1 MAQNTFSLASRTKLT
16 NGLSMPTIHLGVYLT
31 SGKETYQAVRWALEA
46 GYRGVDSAQMYHNE
60 KESGKAVLDFLSS
73 NDNVNS
79 LKREDIHFTSKLA
92 SNSSYDTA
100 RKAIKQSVKECGL
113 GYIDLFLLHS
123 PYGGKKA
130 RLESWKAVEDA
141 IDDGEVRIGGVSN
154 YGVKHLQELLD
165 SKPRI
170 APAVNQI
177 EVHPFNTR
185 TDIASFCQQNNI
197 VVEAYAPLVRALKMK
212 HPKIVSLSKKYSCT
226 PVSITPQIARRV
238 QSPEAL
244 SSGQLLVRWSLQH
257 GYVPLPKSVKKERIV
272 ENSQIG
278 GFEIED
284 GDMKTMDG
292 LDEYL
297 VTGKSLLTAV
307 QFAHPMVERAISA
320 AVCSTSLTQ
329 ANDGFCV
336 QIGTPQTARNV
347 EDGEKLAWG

>member
-1 MAQNTFSLASRTKLT
+1 MAKNTFSLASRTKLA

-31 SGKETYQAVRWALEA
+31 SGKETYQAVRWALES

-60 KESGKAVLDFLSS
+60 KESGKAVVDFLSS
-73 NDNVNS
+73 EDNVDS

-100 RKAIKQSVKECGL
+100 RKAIKKSVKECGL

-123 PYGGKKA
+123 PYGGKNA
-130 RLESWKAVEDA
+130 RLDSWRAVEDA
-141 IDDGEVRIGGVSN
+141 IDAGEVRIGGVSN

-185 TDIASFCQQNNI
+185 TDITSFCQQNNI

-212 HPKIVSLSKKYSCT
+212 HPKIASLSKKYSCS
-226 PVSITPQIARRV
+226 PVSCSPQVDRLFKK
-238 QSPEAL
+238 PL
-244 SSGQLLVRWSLQH
+244 DGQLLVRWSLQH

-272 ENSQIG
+272 ENAEVG
-278 GFEIED
+278 GFEIEE

-297 VTGKSLLTAV
+297 VTDWDPTDC
-307 QFAHPMVERAISA
+307 P
-320 AVCSTSLTQ
+320 
-329 ANDGFCV
+329 
-336 QIGTPQTARNV
+336 
-347 EDGEKLAWG
+347 